1 MALLT
6 ADRPVAQVE
15 GRRGWTRVELGA
27 MAVSSLLGLLV
38 FFFRLT
44 TPSVINDEIIYR
56 ASAAQYVRGVFELN
70 NEHPPL
76 AKLLI
81 GTSQQLFG
89 GSVFADRFPGALLG
103 FLTGLVVAATAWQVT
118 RTPRAAIAAGA
129 LWWLLPIAPG
139 IVHVHVARAA
149 VLEGPML
156 FLIAAATLTATVALQ
171 RRGLPWWVLSGALAG
186 LAASSKLTGAVAVVT
201 LIPAAVALRRTPG
214 RLLVHAVSAAGAFV
228 VAFLL
233 PYAPMGAQAPE
244 VLQQAFTFQLQRAA
258 DGHLQTVAGTVYLF
272 QPWWAPFWFQAQ
284 YLGWAAL
291 AALFVAS
298 VVGVVRTRRSG
309 SSPAAVVLVAGVLL
323 VCSSPIKLPQYQD
336 LWAPAMCVLAGV
348 ALAPR
353 LRGVVAAVVVV
364 AFGVLAVAGATQL
377 RSVAGESVQDYRAA
391 GAFLE
396 ARVSDGEPITVWGD
410 SGALALVVRG
420 HPLPEPLPPDG
431 RPVALVVDPTIADRR
446 PDEDVA
452 GWLARHGAAY
462 DAFRFD
468 RLTVYLRR

>member
-1 MALLT
+1 VALLT
-6 ADRPVAQVE
+6 AARPVEQVE
-15 GRRGWTRVELGA
+15 GRGGWSVVELGA
-27 MAVSSLLGLLV
+27 MAASSLLGLFV
-38 FFFRLT
+38 FFFRLS

-103 FLTGLVVAATAWQVT
+103 FLTGLLVAATAWEVT
-118 RTPRAAIAAGA
+118 RAPRAAIAAGA

-139 IVHVHVARAA
+139 IVHLHVARAA

-156 FLIAAATLTATVALQ
+156 FFLAAATLTATVAL
-171 RRGLPWWVLSGALAG
+171 RRGGRHWWVLSGALAG
-186 LAASSKLTGAVAVVT
+186 LAASSKLTGAVAVVA
-201 LIPAAVALRRTPG
+201 LLPAAMALRGTPR
-214 RLLVHAVSAAGAFV
+214 RLLVRSTAAAGAFV

-233 PYAPMGAQAPE
+233 PYAPMGTQAPA
-244 VLQQAFTFQLQRAA
+244 VLQQAFTFQLQHAA
-258 DGHLQTVAGTVYLF
+258 DGHLQTVAGTVYRF
-272 QPWWAPFWFQAQ
+272 QPWWTPFWIQAQ

-291 AALFVAS
+291 VALFVAA
-298 VVGVVRTRRSG
+298 VVGAVRTRHSG
-309 SSPAAVVLVAGVLL
+309 SWPAAVVLVTGVLL
-323 VCSSPIKLPQYQD
+323 VCSAPIKLPQYQD
-336 LWAPAMCVLAGV
+336 LWAPALCVLGGV

-353 LRGVVAAVVVV
+353 LRGALAAVVVV
-364 AFGVLAVAGATQL
+364 ALGVLAVAGAAQL
-377 RSVAGESVQDYRAA
+377 RAVAGEGVQDYRAA

-396 ARVSDGEPITVWGD
+396 ARVADGSPITVWGD
-410 SGALALVVRG
+410 SAALALVVRG
-420 HPLPEPLPPDG
+420 NPLPAPLPPDG

-446 PDEDVA
+446 PGEDVP
-452 GWLARHGAAY
+452 GWLAQHGAAY